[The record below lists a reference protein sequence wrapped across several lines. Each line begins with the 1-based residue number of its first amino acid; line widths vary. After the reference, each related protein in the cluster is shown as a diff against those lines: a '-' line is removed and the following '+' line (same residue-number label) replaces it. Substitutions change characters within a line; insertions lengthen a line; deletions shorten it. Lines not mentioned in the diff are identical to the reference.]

1 MKLVIV
7 RHADPDYEH
16 DSLTQ
21 TGFKE
26 AKALV
31 PRMVELNN
39 KCGGFKNIYCSP
51 LGRAKDT
58 AKFTLDE
65 LGRTAIIKDWLRE
78 FPPAIKRPDL
88 NGQQS
93 ICWDFLPEDWTKYK
107 EFYDADLWCKHPIM
121 KSVDDV
127 EAKYKQVCTNF
138 DELLKEH
145 GYERCDEKDGI
156 YYNAINSNN
165 DTIVIFCHFGL
176 ESVLIS
182 HLTHTSPMILW
193 HNFCTAPSSVTT
205 IATEERREGK
215 ASFRVIQYGDTSHL
229 YKAGLEP
236 SFAARFCES
245 YTNENERHD

>member
-1 MKLVIV
+1 MKIVIV

-16 DSLTQ
+16 DSLTE
-21 TGFKE
+21 TGWKE
-26 AKALV
+26 ANALV
-31 PRMVELNN
+31 PRLAELNE
-39 KCGGFKNIYCSP
+39 KCGGFKTIYCSP

-58 AKFTLDE
+58 AGCTLKAINRE
-65 LGRTAIIKDWLRE
+65 AIIKDWLRE
-78 FPPAIKRPDL
+78 FPPAIMRPDVKEHPC
-88 NGQQS
+88 

-107 EFYDADLWCKHPIM
+107 EFYDADAWYKNPYM
-121 KSVDDV
+121 KTVDDV
-127 EAKYKQVCTNF
+127 EAKYKEVC
-138 DELLKEH
+138 DGLDGILKEH
-145 GYERCDEKDGI
+145 GYERCDSKDGI
-156 YYNAINSNN
+156 FYNVINSNN

-182 HLTHTSPMILW
+182 HLTHMSPMILW
-193 HNFCTAPSSVTT
+193 HNFCAAPSSVTT

-245 YTNENERHD
+245 YKNSNERHD